1 MIKEWYKDW
10 FASEDYLDV
19 YKHRNLEDTEKLV
32 KLILFNIQ
40 INNDASILDAACGAG
55 RYSIKFAELGFNVTG
70 FDLSSTLLEIAK
82 SEAEKRNLKINFK
95 LSDIREFFTSEKYDL
110 VASLFT
116 SFGYFDSDD
125 ENFMFINNAYNMLAD
140 NGYYVLDYLNKDFLE
155 NNLIG
160 NSEKK
165 IEDKNIFESR
175 QIRNNR
181 VEKKIK
187 IVKDNNSSEY
197 LESVKVYSYEQ
208 LIEKFNEI
216 GFREIKTFGDYEG
229 NQYQNKTSERCI
241 IFFQK

>member
-32 KLILFNIQ
+32 KLILSNVQ
-40 INNDASILDAACGAG
+40 ISSDASILDAACGAG

-110 VASLFT
+110 VVSLFT

-125 ENFMFINNAYNMLAD
+125 ENFMFINNAYKMLSD
-140 NGYYVLDYLNKDFLE
+140 NGYYVLDYLNKEFLE
-155 NNLIG
+155 NNLVG
-160 NSEKK
+160 NTEKK

-197 LESVKVYSYEQ
+197 LESVKLYSYHQ
-208 LIEKFNEI
+208 LIEKFNAI
-216 GFREIKTFGDYEG
+216 GFKEIKTFGDYEG
-229 NQYQNKTSERCI
+229 NDYHSKTSERCI
-241 IFFQK
+241 IIFQK